1 LRYVRTGN
9 IRAPRI
15 SSDVQGVNTVGDSAA
30 VEVALMAVAVLVAAV
45 VVAGASSTGSC
56 SVYH

>member
-1 LRYVRTGN
+1 VRTGN